1 METWLNIEDFNGQYL
16 ASNLGRIKS
25 LAGVYPSTRKEKIL
39 KQRNKK
45 GYYNVILYKDKK
57 GSTLRVH
64 RIVATLFI
72 PNLENKPEVNHK
84 DGNGL
89 NNEVSNLE
97 WCTSKE
103 NKFHSRN
110 VTGNGSVISLQKL
123 TKLYEENKYL
133 ELHKFMEKIIPHFK

>member
-110 VTGNGSVISLQKL
+110 VTGNGSVISLL